1 MNPELFETLFVTN
14 IYSKISNHFNKTRYH
29 TWPKIKDF
37 VNSLKTN
44 SIIYDIGCGNGRN
57 MNIRSDCT
65 FIGYDN
71 NQSLLSQIKN
81 PNLSCFYGDN
91 LSLPINDNTADV
103 VLSIAVIHHFSTYE
117 RRLQALS
124 ELFRI
129 LRPYGLALIYVWAH
143 EQEKFAN
150 HKKNTLVHWNDQTTG
165 KLFHRYYYLFSNK
178 ELDNLV
184 TNHFPNVNIIES
196 DIQCHNY
203 YIICQKLSN

>member
-29 TWPKIKDF
+29 TWPQIKNF

-57 MNIRSDCT
+57 MNIRPDCT

-71 NQSLLSQIKN
+71 NKALLSQIEN
-81 PNLSCFYGDN
+81 PNLLCFYGDN
-91 LSLPINDNTADV
+91 LSLPINDNSADAI
-103 VLSIAVIHHFSTYE
+103 LSIAVIHHFSTHD
-117 RRLQALS
+117 RRVQALS
-124 ELFRI
+124 ELFRV
-129 LRPYGLALIYVWAH
+129 LRPQGLALIYVWAH
-143 EQEKFAN
+143 EQDKFRN
-150 HKKNTLVHWNDQTTG
+150 HKKDTLVHWNDQNSG

-203 YIICQKLSN
+203 YIICQKS